1 MKSLSRK
8 LLNRV
13 LSIYFVLTIV
23 VTGVQV
29 MANYLTTKHYITA
42 ELQTIR
48 NTFASSL
55 MRAIWEL
62 NMRQAESIADGLL
75 AMPMVEGVLIR
86 DENEETLISMG
97 KTAELTVRMSDYR
110 DKDDHKVQSSD
121 NGLFG
126 FTFPLVFEFSNRTT
140 LLGDVTVYSS
150 REIIINRIEI
160 GVYVL
165 IANAII
171 KTAFLVFLLL
181 MAFNKLLTKP
191 LEELTKQITELDL
204 ESPRDAK
211 VHISYN
217 EQNELTQLENSFNHM
232 LDRLSNYREGLES
245 VRKELVKVNR
255 ELDDKN
261 INLEHEVAKQTANL
275 SRTLRELD
283 KQKTELENNQS
294 ILQAEIV
301 SRRDAQHELQEK
313 SDALERSV
321 NELQSAQNQLVESEK
336 MASLGGLVAGV
347 AHEINTPVGVSVTA
361 ATYLE
366 DRLLKLEGAYKEQS
380 LTQSN
385 LEGFLKDAHQC
396 TQLMCTNLHR
406 AAELISSFKQV
417 AVDQTSEVIRSVN
430 LSDYL
435 REIIRSLHP
444 KLKKTSHK
452 VNIQCPDDLELN
464 LRAGA
469 VSQIITNLVMNSLIH
484 GLDEME
490 GGEINVEISDL
501 GESIRMVYS
510 DNGKGMSED
519 SLKHLF
525 EPFFTTRRGQ
535 GGSGLGTH
543 ILYNLVTQS
552 LKGKISVESSLGNGL
567 RYFIFIPKK
576 QD

>member
-8 LLNRV
+8 LLYRV
-13 LSIYFVLTIV
+13 LSIYFVLTLV
-23 VTGVQV
+23 VTGVQI

-86 DENEETLISMG
+86 DENEDILISMG
-97 KTAELTVRMSDYR
+97 KTADLTVRMSDYR

-150 REIIINRIEI
+150 RDIIINRIEI
-160 GVYVL
+160 GVYIL
-165 IANAII
+165 IGNAII

-211 VHISYN
+211 VYISYN

-245 VRKELVKVNR
+245 VRKELVKVNK

-283 KQKTELENNQS
+283 KQKTELESNQS

-301 SRRDAQHELQEK
+301 SRREAQHELQEK

-366 DRLLKLEGAYKEQS
+366 DRLVKLEEAYQQQT

-396 TQLMCTNLHR
+396 TQLMGTNLHR

-417 AVDQTSEVIRSVN
+417 AVDQTNEIVRSVN

-444 KLKKTSHK
+444 KLSKTPHK
-452 VNIQCPDDLELN
+452 VHIECPEELELN
-464 LRAGA
+464 LKAGA
-469 VSQIITNLVMNSLIH
+469 VSQIVTNLVMNSLIH
-484 GLDEME
+484 GLE
-490 GGEINVEISDL
+490 GMDNGEIKIQISDL
-501 GESIRMVYS
+501 GESIRMEYS
-510 DNGKGMSED
+510 DNGKGMSEED
-519 SLKHLF
+519 LKHLF
-525 EPFFTTRRGQ
+525 EPFYTTRRGQ

-552 LKGKISVESSLGNGL
+552 LKGKISVESALGKGL
-567 RYFIFIPKK
+567 SYFIFIPKK

>member
-13 LSIYFVLTIV
+13 LSIYFVLTLV
-23 VTGVQV
+23 VTGVQI

-48 NTFASSL
+48 STFASSL

-86 DENEETLISMG
+86 DENEEVLISMG
-97 KTAELTVRMSDYR
+97 KTADLTVRMSDYR
-110 DKDDHKVQSSD
+110 DKDDHKVQSSE

-181 MAFNKLLTKP
+181 MAFNRLLTRP
-191 LEELTKQITELDL
+191 LTELTKQITELDL

-211 VHISYN
+211 VHMTYS

-245 VRKELVKVNR
+245 VRKELVRVNK

-283 KQKTELENNQS
+283 KQKTELESNQS

-301 SRRDAQHELQEK
+301 SRRQAQHQLQEK

-366 DRLLKLEGAYKEQS
+366 DRLVKLEGAYKEQA

-396 TQLMCTNLHR
+396 TQLMSTNLHR

-417 AVDQTSEVIRSVN
+417 AVDQTSEVTRSINVA
-430 LSDYL
+430 DYL

-452 VNIQCPDDLELN
+452 VDIECPEDLELS

-469 VSQIITNLVMNSLIH
+469 LSQIITNLVMNSLIH
-484 GLDEME
+484 GLDERE
-490 GGEINVEISDL
+490 NGTILIRVEDL
-501 GESIRMVYS
+501 GDNIRLAFS
-510 DNGKGMSED
+510 DDGKGMSEED
-519 SLKHLF
+519 LKHLF

-552 LKGKISVESSLGNGL
+552 LKGRVSVESSPGKGL
-567 RYFIFIPKK
+567 SYFIFIPKQ